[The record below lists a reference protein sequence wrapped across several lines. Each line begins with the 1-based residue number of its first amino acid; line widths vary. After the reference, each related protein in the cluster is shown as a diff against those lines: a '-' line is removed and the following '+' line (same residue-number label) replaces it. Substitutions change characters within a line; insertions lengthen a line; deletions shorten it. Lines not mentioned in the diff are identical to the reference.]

1 MKEIFMQKSFA
12 VFVAAA
18 CGAASASS
26 SNAELVYGVTL
37 QQSLVT
43 WDSSTPGSLLSGVA
57 ISGLQAN
64 EVIHGIDLRPNTG
77 ELYALG
83 SMNRLYKINK
93 TTGAAMQIG
102 PSFSTGLSGSS
113 FGFDFNPTVDRIR
126 VISDVDQNLRL
137 HPDTGAVA
145 ATDTSLAYVSGD
157 PNFGT
162 NPNGV
167 HAAYTNSFAGA
178 LTTTLYVLDTGLDVL
193 AIQNPANAGQL
204 MTVGSVGADL
214 SDLGGFDI
222 SGLTGI
228 AYATVRDNAL
238 GSSTFW
244 RIDLATG
251 QGTMIG
257 EIGGGSLITA
267 MAVVP
272 APSSLALMGAA
283 MLGVA
288 RRRRS

>member
-1 MKEIFMQKSFA
+1 MRLNHMALI
-12 VFVAAA
+12 AAA
-18 CGAASASS
+18 GTIAATSA
-26 SNAELVYGVTL
+26 NAELVYGVTL
-37 QQSLVT
+37 QQTLVT
-43 WDSSTPGSLLSGVA
+43 WDSATPGSLLSGVA
-57 ISGLQAN
+57 ISGLQSN

-77 ELYALG
+77 EMYALG

-93 TTGAAMQIG
+93 TTGAATQVG
-102 PSFSTGLSGSS
+102 PTFNTPLNGSS

-145 ATDTSLAYVSGD
+145 AVDTPIAYRPGD
-157 PNFGT
+157 VNFGT
-162 NPNGV
+162 NPNAV

-178 LTTTLYVLDTGLDVL
+178 LSTTLYVLDTNLDIL

-204 MTVGSVGADL
+204 MTVGSVGADIT
-214 SDLGGFDI
+214 DLGGFDI

-228 AYATVRDNAL
+228 AYATVRNNAL

-257 EIGGGSLITA
+257 EIGGGALITA

-272 APSSLALMGAA
+272 APSSLALIGVAALGA
-283 MLGVA
+283 A

>member
-1 MKEIFMQKSFA
+1 MRLNHML
-12 VFVAAA
+12 VL
-18 CGAASASS
+18 ASAGAIAATCAK
-26 SNAELVYGVTL
+26 AELVYGVTL
-37 QQSLVT
+37 QQSLIT
-43 WDSSTPGSLLSGVA
+43 WDSSTPGTLLSGVA

-77 ELYALG
+77 EMYALG

-93 TTGAAMQIG
+93 TTGAATQIG
-102 PSFSTGLSGSS
+102 PSFGTPLNGSS

-145 ATDTSLAYVSGD
+145 ATDTPLAYRAGD
-157 PNFGT
+157 VNFGV

-178 LTTTLYVLDTGLDVL
+178 LSTTLYVLDTGLDVL

-214 SDLGGFDI
+214 TDLGGFDI

-228 AYATVRDNAL
+228 AYATIRDNAL
-238 GSSTFW
+238 GRSTFW

-272 APSSLALMGAA
+272 APSGLALIGAA
-283 MLGVA
+283 ALGFA

>member
-1 MKEIFMQKSFA
+1 MKNLTRLVLIASA
-12 VFVAAA
+12 GALAAA
-18 CGAASASS
+18 TAR
-26 SNAELVYGVTL
+26 AELVYGVTL
-37 QQSLVT
+37 QQTLVS
-43 WDSSTPGSLLSGVA
+43 WDSASPTALLSGVA
-57 ISGLQAN
+57 ISGLQSN
-64 EVIHGIDLRPNTG
+64 EVIHGIDIRPKTG
-77 ELYALG
+77 EMYALG
-83 SMNRLYKINK
+83 SMNRLYKINR
-93 TTGAAMQIG
+93 TTGAATQVG
-102 PSFSTGLSGSS
+102 PSFSTPLNGSS

-145 ATDTSLAYVSGD
+145 ATDTTLAYRAGD
-157 PNFGT
+157 ANFGA
-162 NPNGV
+162 NPNAV

-178 LTTTLYVLDTGLDVL
+178 LSTTLYVLDTGLDVL

-204 MTVGSVGADL
+204 MTVGSVGTDL

-222 SGLTGI
+222 SGLSGM
-228 AYATVRDNAL
+228 AYAVVRDNAL
-238 GSSTFW
+238 ARSTFW

-257 EIGGGSLITA
+257 EIGGGSIITA

-272 APSSLALMGAA
+272 APGSVSLLGALAFGAS
-283 MLGVA
+283 

>member
-1 MKEIFMQKSFA
+1 MQKSL
-12 VFVAAA
+12 VVVLGLAA
-18 CGAASASS
+18 GAAIGA
-26 SNAELVYGVTL
+26 NARAELVYGVTL

-43 WDSSTPGSLLSGVA
+43 WDSSTPGSILTGVA
-57 ISGLQAN
+57 ISGLQSN
-64 EVIHGIDLRPNTG
+64 EVIHGIDLRPNSG

-93 TTGAAMQIG
+93 TTGAATQIG
-102 PSFSTGLSGSS
+102 PTFSTPLNGSS
-113 FGFDFNPTVDRIR
+113 FGFDFNPTVDRVR
-126 VISDVDQNLRL
+126 VISDANQNLRL
-137 HPDTGAVA
+137 HPDTGAVVA
-145 ATDTSLAYVSGD
+145 VDTSLAYAAGD
-157 PNFGT
+157 VNFGK

-167 HAAYTNSFAGA
+167 HAAYSNSYAGA

-193 AIQNPANAGQL
+193 AIQNPANGGQL

-214 SDLGGFDI
+214 SDIGGFDI
-222 SGLTGI
+222 SGLSGI

-238 GSSTFW
+238 ARSTFW

-257 EIGGGSLITA
+257 EIGGGAIITA
-267 MAVVP
+267 MAVIP
-272 APSSLALMGAA
+272 APSSLGLMGVAA
-283 MLGVA
+283 LGLA

>member
-1 MKEIFMQKSFA
+1 MQKSF
-12 VFVAAA
+12 VVVLGLAA
-18 CGAASASS
+18 GAAIGA
-26 SNAELVYGVTL
+26 NARAELVYGVTL

-43 WDSSTPGSLLSGVA
+43 WDSSTPGSILTGVA
-57 ISGLQAN
+57 ISGLQSN
-64 EVIHGIDLRPNTG
+64 EVIHGIDLRPNSG

-93 TTGAAMQIG
+93 TTGAATQIG
-102 PSFSTGLSGSS
+102 PTFSTPLNGSS
-113 FGFDFNPTVDRIR
+113 FGFDFNPTVDRVR
-126 VISDVDQNLRL
+126 VISDANQNLRL
-137 HPDTGAVA
+137 HPDTGAVVA
-145 ATDTSLAYVSGD
+145 VDTSLAYAAGD
-157 PNFGT
+157 VNFGK

-167 HAAYTNSFAGA
+167 HAAYSNSYAGA

-193 AIQNPANAGQL
+193 AIQNPANGGQL

-214 SDLGGFDI
+214 SDIGGFDI
-222 SGLTGI
+222 SGLSGI

-238 GSSTFW
+238 ARSTFW

-257 EIGGGSLITA
+257 EIGGGAIITA
-267 MAVVP
+267 MAVIP
-272 APSSLALMGAA
+272 APSSLGLMGVAA
-283 MLGVA
+283 LGLA